1 MKERLERELLEMRPF
16 QSTHKVVMAQNA
28 SLDAWYGARDFAGSN
43 EFESYCITKEEYY
56 EMGGE
61 YLKEHHA
68 SNLYYKS
75 PAPIIDTTLAPAGD
89 ANVVKEEIV
98 VDC

>member
-1 MKERLERELLEMRPF
+1 MRPF
-16 QSTHKVVMAQNA
+16 QSTHKVVMSKNP
-28 SLDAWYGARDFAGSN
+28 SLDAWCGARDFAGSN
-43 EFESYCITKEEYY
+43 DFESYCTTKEEYY

-61 YLKEHHA
+61 YLKEHYA
-68 SNLYYKS
+68 SNNYFKS
-75 PAPIIDTTLAPAGD
+75 PAPIVDNTLAPAGD

>member
-1 MKERLERELLEMRPF
+1 MRPF
-16 QSTHKVVMAQNA
+16 KSTHKVVMARNP

-43 EFESYCITKEEYY
+43 EFENWCISKEDYY

-61 YLKEHHA
+61 YLKEHYA
-68 SNLYYKS
+68 SNKYFKS
-75 PAPIIDTTLAPAGD
+75 PAPIVDNTLAPAGD
-89 ANVVKEEIV
+89 SNVAKEEIV

>member
-1 MKERLERELLEMRPF
+1 MRPF
-16 QSTHKVVMAQNA
+16 QSTHKVIVADNP
-28 SLDAWYGARDFAGSN
+28 SLDAWYGARDFAAASD
-43 EFESYCITKEEYY
+43 FENRCISKEDYY

-68 SNLYYKS
+68 SNKYFKS
-75 PAPIIDTTLAPAGD
+75 PATIDCTLAPAGD
-89 ANVVKEEIV
+89 ANVAKEEIV